1 MSQITA
7 STPHGKGPSDDLALL
22 DSSQDTYRKIHG
34 EMAKIIVGQ
43 KEVIDEVLMAL
54 FCDAHVLLIGVPGL
68 AKTLMI
74 STLARVLRLDFKRIQ
89 FTPDLLPGDITGSE
103 VIEEDRTTGR
113 REFRFIS
120 GPVFTNLLLADEIN
134 RTPPKTQAA
143 LLQAMQEREVSA
155 GRQTMKL
162 ERPFLVMATQNPLE
176 QEGTYPLPEAQL
188 DRFMFN
194 TYVDYPSDAELA
206 EIVVQTTGQ
215 MTATVDAVLDR
226 VDIEKIQG
234 LVRRVPIAKPVI
246 DYVVR
251 LSSLTRPVH
260 PQAPGFIKDYVSWG
274 CGPRAAQYLALGAKA
289 HAVLHGHSHAS
300 IEGVR
305 AVAPSVLRHRIALN
319 FNGQAEGMT
328 PNRIIDKLLTA
339 VKPAAG

>member
-1 MSQITA
+1 MAEQ
-7 STPHGKGPSDDLALL
+7 HDDLAVLQKCR
-22 DSSQDTYRKIHG
+22 DAYQRIHT
-34 EMAKIIVGQ
+34 EMAKVIVGQ
-43 KEVIDEVLMAL
+43 QGVIDEVLMAL

-68 AKTLMI
+68 AKTLMV
-74 STLARVLRLDFKRIQ
+74 STLGRVLRLDCRRIQ

-103 VIEEDRTTGR
+103 VIEEDRATGR
-113 REFRFIS
+113 REFRFVS

-143 LLQAMQEREVSA
+143 LLQAMQEREISV
-155 GRQTMKL
+155 GRQTLKL
-162 ERPFLVMATQNPLE
+162 ERPFLVMATQNPIE

-206 EIVVQTTGQ
+206 EIVLRTTGE
-215 MTATVDAVLDR
+215 APPAVEPVLDAEEIR
-226 VDIEKIQG
+226 HVQG
-234 LVRRVPIAKPVI
+234 VVRRIPIARPVV

-251 LSSLTRPVH
+251 LSAASRPAH
-260 PQAPGFIKDYVSWG
+260 PQAPPFIKDYVSWG

-289 HAVLHGHSHAS
+289 HAVLHGQPHAS

-305 AVAPSVLRHRIALN
+305 AVAHAVLRHRISLN
-319 FNGQAEGMT
+319 FNGQAEGLDAGK
-328 PNRIIDKLLTA
+328 IIDKLLAA
-339 VKPAAG
+339 VPAHAAA

>member
-1 MSQITA
+1 MKDESQ
-7 STPHGKGPSDDLALL
+7 DLALIEHCQ
-22 DSSQDTYRKIHG
+22 QDYVRIHQ
-34 EMAKIIVGQ
+34 EMGKAIVGQ
-43 KEVIDEVLMAL
+43 NAVIDDILMAL
-54 FCDAHVLLIGVPGL
+54 FCDSHILLVGVPGL

-74 STLARVLRLDFKRIQ
+74 STLARILKLNFNRVQ

-103 VIEEDRTTGR
+103 VIEEDRATGR
-113 REFRFIS
+113 REFRFVS

-143 LLQAMQEREVSA
+143 LLQAMQEREVSI

-194 TYVDYPSDAELA
+194 TFVDYPSDAELVD
-206 EIVVQTTGQ
+206 IVEMTTGAPPAELQ
-215 MTATVDAVLDR
+215 PVTDAETILR
-226 VDIEKIQG
+226 IQQI
-234 LVRRVPIAKPVI
+234 VRRVPIARPVV
-246 DYVVR
+246 DYLVR
-251 LSSLTRPVH
+251 LTAATRPDH
-260 PQAPGFIKDYVSWG
+260 PSAPTFVKDYVSWG

-289 HAVLHGHSHAS
+289 HAVLHGQPHAS

-305 AVAPSVLRHRIALN
+305 AVARSVLRHRIALN
-319 FNGQAEGMT
+319 FSGRAEGYDTMKIV
-328 PNRIIDKLLTA
+328 RLLLDQI
-339 VKPAAG
+339 PAAGG

>member
-1 MSQITA
+1 MAET
-7 STPHGKGPSDDLALL
+7 HDDLATI
-22 DSSQDTYRKIHG
+22 QNCQNAYQKIHS
-34 EMAKIIVGQ
+34 EVSKVIVGQ

-74 STLARVLRLDFKRIQ
+74 STLAKVLRLDFKRVQ
-89 FTPDLLPGDITGSE
+89 FTPDLLPGDITGTE
-103 VIEEDRTTGR
+103 VIEEDRATGR
-113 REFRFIS
+113 RDFRFIS

-194 TYVDYPSDAELA
+194 TFVDYPSDRELA
-206 EIVVQTTGQ
+206 DIVLRTTGE
-215 MTATVDAVLDR
+215 TPATVEPVLDAAE
-226 VDIEKIQG
+226 ILKIQAI
-234 LVRRVPIAKPVI
+234 VRRIPIAKPVV

-251 LSSLTRPVH
+251 LSSLSRPGH
-260 PQAPGFIKDYVSWG
+260 AEAPGFIKDYVSWG

-289 HAVLHGHSHAS
+289 HAVLHGQPHAS

-305 AVAPSVLRHRIALN
+305 AVARAVLRHRIAIN
-319 FNGQAEGMT
+319 FNGQAEGM
-328 PNRIIDKLLTA
+328 NANKMVDRLLEA
-339 VKPAAG
+339 VPAGETVKA

>member
-1 MSQITA
+1 MSE
-7 STPHGKGPSDDLALL
+7 STNDLAAIEQCR
-22 DSSQDTYRKIHG
+22 DAYTKIHA
-34 EMAKIIVGQ
+34 EMSKVVVGQ
-43 KEVIDEVLMAL
+43 TSVIDDVLMAL

-74 STLARVLRLDFKRIQ
+74 STLGKVLKLNFNRVQ

-103 VIEEDRTTGR
+103 VIEEDRATGR
-113 REFRFIS
+113 RDFRFVS
-120 GPVFTNLLLADEIN
+120 GPIFTNLLLADEIN

-143 LLQAMQEREVSA
+143 LLQAMQEREVTI

-194 TYVDYPSDAELA
+194 TYVDYPSDEELT
-206 EIVVQTTGQ
+206 EIVLKTTGEAKSEVEPVMNSEQ
-215 MTATVDAVLDR
+215 
-226 VDIEKIQG
+226 IGEIQRI
-234 LVRRVPIAKPVI
+234 VRRVPIARPVV
-246 DYVVR
+246 DYIVLLSSVTRPLHPKAPAVVR
-251 LSSLTRPVH
+251 D
-260 PQAPGFIKDYVSWG
+260 FVSWG

-289 HAVLHGHSHAS
+289 HAVLHGQPHAS

-305 AVAPSVLRHRIALN
+305 AVAHSVLRHRIALN
-319 FNGQAEGMT
+319 FNGQAEGLDTQELIKRLLDST
-328 PNRIIDKLLTA
+328 PAN
-339 VKPAAG
+339 AA

>member
-1 MSQITA
+1 VTEV
-7 STPHGKGPSDDLALL
+7 HDDLAAIERCR
-22 DSSQDTYRKIHG
+22 DAYVKIHN
-34 EMAKIIVGQ
+34 EMSKVVVGQ
-43 KEVIDEVLMAL
+43 NEVIDDILMAL
-54 FCDAHVLLIGVPGL
+54 FCDSHVLLIGVPGL

-74 STLARVLRLDFKRIQ
+74 STLARVLKLDFKRVQ

-103 VIEEDRTTGR
+103 VIEEDRATGR
-113 REFRFIS
+113 REFRFVS
-120 GPVFTNLLLADEIN
+120 GPVFTNLMLADEIN

-143 LLQAMQEREVSA
+143 LLQAMQEREISV

-194 TYVDYPSDAELA
+194 TFVDYPSDDELT
-206 EIVVQTTGQ
+206 EIVLRTTGD
-215 MTATVDAVLDR
+215 TTSEVHAVMDR
-226 VDIEKIQG
+226 EEIGQIQHI
-234 LVRRVPIAKPVI
+234 VRRIPIARPVV

-251 LSSLTRPVH
+251 LSSVTRPAH
-260 PQAPGFIKDYVSWG
+260 PLAPRLVQDFVSWG

-289 HAVLHGHSHAS
+289 HAVLHGQTHAS

-305 AVAPSVLRHRIALN
+305 AVARSVLRHRIALN
-319 FNGQAEGMT
+319 FNAQAEGMDT
-328 PNRIIDKLLTA
+328 NQLIGKLLEST
-339 VKPAAG
+339 PANAA

>member
-1 MSQITA
+1 MA
-7 STPHGKGPSDDLALL
+7 DKPDDLAIIERCRT
-22 DSSQDTYRKIHG
+22 SYQKIHA
-34 EMAKIIVGQ
+34 EMAKVIVGQ
-43 KEVIDEVLMAL
+43 KAVIDEILMAL
-54 FCDAHVLLIGVPGL
+54 FCDAHILLVGVPGL

-74 STLARVLRLDFKRIQ
+74 STLAKVLHLDFKRVQ

-120 GPVFTNLLLADEIN
+120 GPIFTNLLLADEIN

-143 LLQAMQEREVSA
+143 LLQAMQEREVSIA
-155 GRQTMKL
+155 KKTMKM

-194 TYVDYPSDAELA
+194 TFVDYPSDEELA
-206 EIVVQTTGQ
+206 NIVLQTTGE
-215 MTATVDAVLDR
+215 TKPAVEAIMGKEE
-226 VDIEKIQG
+226 IEQIQTT
-234 LVRRVPIAKPVI
+234 VRRIPVAKPVV
-246 DYVVR
+246 DYIVR
-251 LSSLTRPVH
+251 LSSVTRPAH
-260 PQAPGFIKDYVSWG
+260 PQAPSFIKDFISWG

-289 HAVLHGHSHAS
+289 HAVLHGQPHAS

-305 AVAPSVLRHRIALN
+305 AVAPSILRHRIALN
-319 FNGQAEGMT
+319 FNGQAEGWN
-328 PNRIIDKLLTA
+328 PNKIIDQLLTA
-339 VKPAAG
+339 VKPPAAA

>member
-1 MSQITA
+1 MSEA
-7 STPHGKGPSDDLALL
+7 PDDLAAIQRCR
-22 DSSQDTYRKIHG
+22 DAYARIHA
-34 EMAKIIVGQ
+34 EMSKVVVGQ
-43 KEVIDEVLMAL
+43 NEVIDDILMAL

-74 STLARVLRLDFKRIQ
+74 STLAKVLELDFKRVQ

-103 VIEEDRTTGR
+103 VIEEDRATGR
-113 REFRFIS
+113 REFRFVS

-143 LLQAMQEREVSA
+143 LLQAMQEREVSV
-155 GRQTMKL
+155 GRKTMKL

-194 TYVDYPSDAELA
+194 TYVDYPSDEELT
-206 EIVVQTTGQ
+206 EIVIKTTGV
-215 MTATVDAVLDR
+215 ATSEITPVMKAEE
-226 VDIEKIQG
+226 IIQIQQI
-234 LVRRVPIAKPVI
+234 VRRVPIARPVV

-251 LSSLTRPVH
+251 LSSVTRPGH
-260 PQAPGFIKDYVSWG
+260 PQAPRLVQDFVSWG

-289 HAVLHGHSHAS
+289 HAVLHGQMHAS

-305 AVAPSVLRHRIALN
+305 AVARSVMRHRIALN
-319 FNGQAEGMT
+319 FNGQAEGMDT
-328 PNRIIDKLLTA
+328 NHVIEKLLEST
-339 VKPAAG
+339 PANAA